1 MIIFLYLPFLLIIL
15 STSFLHNFFAVN
27 VQLLLAAEVFDQGMT
42 FFYFRLI
49 ISITNVLTSDVIM

>member
-15 STSFLHNFFAVN
+15 STSFFHNFFAVN